1 LRHLVQFLHSATGIE
16 SFSSSEEV
24 LRIGERTNNLVRLFN
39 LREGLTKDDDTLP
52 KRFLTEP
59 LKEGPSRGRVVDLD
73 TMLKEYYFVRGWDE
87 EGIPKLE
94 TLKRLGI
101 P

>member
-1 LRHLVQFLHSATGIE
+1 VTGIE
-16 SFSSSEEV
+16 PFSSSDEV
-24 LRIGERTNNLVRLFN
+24 LRSGERINNLVRLFN
-39 LREGLTKDDDTLP
+39 LREGLTRGDDTLP

-59 LKEGPSRGRVVDLD
+59 LKDGPTRGRVVDLE

-87 EGIPKLE
+87 EGIPKRE
-94 TLKRLGI
+94 TLKKLGL